1 MTELIEKAFHYVG
14 SAFAGMIGAVIAVQF
29 HPNVNSRKAIFV
41 FIFTGTMIA
50 HFMTSFVAEYFK
62 IQPSSFGAV
71 GFMLGAFGG
80 SLFAAIT
87 KAIQAADLWAFFS
100 SKFGGKNG

>member
-1 MTELIEKAFHYVG
+1 MTEFIEKSLHYIG
-14 SAFAGMIGAVIAVQF
+14 SAFAGMIGATIAVQF
-29 HPNVNSRKAIFV
+29 HPNVNGRKPIFV

-50 HFMTSFVAEYFK
+50 HFMTTFVADYFK

-87 KAIQAADLWAFFS
+87 KALQSADLLEFIK
-100 SKFGGKNG
+100 SKLGAKND

>member
-1 MTELIEKAFHYVG
+1 MTDLFEKAIHYIG
-14 SAFAGMIGAVIAVQF
+14 SAVAGGIGATIAVQF
-29 HPNVNSRKAIFV
+29 HPNVSGRKPIFV

-50 HFMTSFVAEYFK
+50 HFMTAFIAEYFK
-62 IQPSSFGAV
+62 IQPSSYGAV

-87 KAIQAADLWAFFS
+87 KALQSADLLEFIK
-100 SKFGGKNG
+100 SKLGAKND